1 MIRTIRFATPLAL
14 IATMSCSHS
23 TPAPA
28 KPPTPAPA
36 PAAAPPAGGA
46 RGGAAAGGAASG
58 GGAVVGGVAGGG
70 RAGAPGGGGRG
81 TPLTPEQVQARRD
94 SLAGL
99 RATAVQAVLATIAG
113 KEDQPAG
120 QVFKNVQ
127 LFKDMPAKK
136 FVVMMDS
143 TFGRALSNNCTSCH
157 VTTDFSDDSRQGKV
171 RARIMVN
178 MVNAINA
185 DHLSKLPAGRG
196 GGTPTITCITC
207 HRGIGGNPGGRL
219 FPPGA

>member
-1 MIRTIRFATPLAL
+1 MTRTLRFATPLAL
-14 IATMSCSHS
+14 VAAISCSHS
-23 TPAPA
+23 APAPA

-36 PAAAPPAGGA
+36 PAAAPPAAGA
-46 RGGAAAGGAASG
+46 RGGAVAGGAAGGGGAG
-58 GGAVVGGVAGGG
+58 GGAVVGGAVAGGAGG

-81 TPLTPEQVQARRD
+81 TPPTPEQVQARRD

-99 RATAVQAVLATIAG
+99 RAATVQQVLATIAG

-120 QVFKNVQ
+120 EVFKNVQ

-157 VTTDFSDDSRQGKV
+157 VATDFADDSRQGKV

-178 MVNAINA
+178 MVNAVNA

-196 GGTPTITCITC
+196 GSTPTITCITC
-207 HRGIGGNPGGRL
+207 HRDRKSVV
-219 FPPGA
+219 